1 MKYYED
7 LLEKKCFTFK
17 DVELLV
23 GGNRNTAKSLLRQY
37 TQKGFIQKVKKNL
50 YVAISIETG
59 MPAAS
64 SYQIASNITPS
75 SYVSHHSAFAYY
87 GYTNQVSYEMNV
99 SSDNLFSDFE
109 YDGIDYIHISS
120 RIPDGIVEKQ
130 GVRVTDTERT
140 VVDYIGDFERV
151 GGLEEL
157 LRCLGMITFLS
168 EEKLLQYL
176 AVYNKAIMYQKTGYI
191 LEHFKDSL
199 KLSSSFFE
207 ECSCKKQNSKRYFLK
222 TGNKDK
228 MAFDSRWG
236 LIVPKDLLHISEGEG
251 NIEY

>member
-7 LLEKKCFTFK
+7 LLDKKCFTFK

-37 TQKGFIQKVKKNL
+37 TQKGFVQKVKKNL

-64 SYQIASNITPS
+64 SYQIASNITSS
-75 SYVSHHSAFAYY
+75 SYVSHRSAFAYY
-87 GYTNQVSYEMNV
+87 GYTNQVAYEMNV
-99 SSDNLFSDFE
+99 SSENPFSNFE

-120 RIPDGIVEKQ
+120 RIPDGIIEKQ
-130 GVRVTDTERT
+130 GVRITDIERT
-140 VVDYIGDFERV
+140 VIDYIGDFERI

-168 EEKLLQYL
+168 EEKLLQ
-176 AVYNKAIMYQKTGYI
+176 
-191 LEHFKDSL
+191 
-199 KLSSSFFE
+199 SS
-207 ECSCKKQNSKRYFLK
+207 KQPP
-222 TGNKDK
+222 
-228 MAFDSRWG
+228 
-236 LIVPKDLLHISEGEG
+236 V
-251 NIEY
+251 

>member
-1 MKYYED
+1 VD
-7 LLEKKCFTFK
+7 LLEKRCFTFK

-23 GGNRNTAKSLLRQY
+23 GGNYNTAKSLLRQY

-50 YVAISIETG
+50 YVAISIETD

-75 SYVSHHSAFAYY
+75 SYVSHRSAFAYY

-109 YDGIDYIHISS
+109 YDGIDYVHISS
-120 RIPDGIVEKQ
+120 HIPEGIVEKQ
-130 GVRVTDTERT
+130 GVRITDTERT
-140 VVDYIGDFERV
+140 VVDYICDFERF

-176 AVYNKAIMYQKTGYI
+176 DVYNKAILYQKTGYI

-207 ECSCKKQNSKRYFLK
+207 ECNQKKEKASGIFKKQGNRIKWSMIRDGAYCTQRFTAYKRRRGRNWILIENS
-222 TGNKDK
+222 
-228 MAFDSRWG
+228 
-236 LIVPKDLLHISEGEG
+236 
-251 NIEY
+251 

>member
-7 LLEKKCFTFK
+7 LLDKKCFTFK

-37 TQKGFIQKVKKNL
+37 TQKGFVQNVKKNL

-64 SYQIASNITPS
+64 SYQIASNITSS
-75 SYVSHHSAFAYY
+75 SYVSHRSAFAYY
-87 GYTNQVSYEMNV
+87 GYTNQVAYEMNV
-99 SSDNLFSDFE
+99 SSENPFSNFE

-120 RIPDGIVEKQ
+120 RIPDGIIEKQ
-130 GVRVTDTERT
+130 GVRITDIERT
-140 VVDYIGDFERV
+140 VIDYIGDFERI

-176 AVYNKAIMYQKTGYI
+176 AVYDKEVLYQKTGYV
-191 LEHFKDSL
+191 LHHFKDSL
-199 KLSSSFFE
+199 KLSDSFFR
-207 ECSCKKQNSKRYFLK
+207 ECSQKKGKSKRYFQK
-222 TGNKDK
+222 NENRDK
-228 MAFDSRWG
+228 LVYDSMWG
-236 LIVPKDLLHISEGEG
+236 LVVPKDLLYISEGDVD
-251 NIEY
+251 IEY

>member
-1 MKYYED
+1 
-7 LLEKKCFTFK
+7 
-17 DVELLV
+17 
-23 GGNRNTAKSLLRQY
+23 
-37 TQKGFIQKVKKNL
+37 
-50 YVAISIETG
+50 

-99 SSDNLFSDFE
+99 SSDNLFFAFE
-109 YDGIDYIHISS
+109 YDGIDYVHISS
-120 RIPDGIVEKQ
+120 RIPEGIVEKQ
-130 GVRVTDTERT
+130 GVRITDTERT
-140 VVDYIGDFERV
+140 VIDYIGDFERV

-168 EEKLLQYL
+168 EGKLLRYL
-176 AVYNKAIMYQKTGYI
+176 DVYNKAILYQKTGYI

-207 ECSCKKQNSKRYFLK
+207 ECSQKKGKSKRYFQK
-222 TGNKDK
+222 AGNQNK
-228 MAFDSRWG
+228 MVYDSRWG
-236 LIVPKDLLHISEGEG
+236 LIVPKDLLYISEGEG
-251 NIEY
+251 EIAD